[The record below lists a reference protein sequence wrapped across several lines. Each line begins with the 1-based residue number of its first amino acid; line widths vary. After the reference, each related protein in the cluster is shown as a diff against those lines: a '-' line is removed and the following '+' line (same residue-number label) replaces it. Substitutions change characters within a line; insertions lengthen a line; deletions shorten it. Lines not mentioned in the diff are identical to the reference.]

1 MRVVDGS
8 TRDFCTHL
16 FLPSHFFALSFFC
29 PPIFLPSSFFC
40 PPHFFALLIFL
51 PSHFFALL
59 SFGIRARYKTQPT
72 LANDLSLPVSILNCY
87 G

>member
-1 MRVVDGS
+1 MDRPAIS
-8 TRDFCTHL
+8 APIYFCPL
-16 FLPSHFFALSFFC
+16 IFLPSHFFALSFFC
-29 PPIFLPSSFFC
+29 P
-40 PPHFFALLIFL
+40 LIFL

>member
-29 PPIFLPSSFFC
+29 PLIFLPSHFFALPFFC
-40 PPHFFALLIFL
+40 PPIFL